1 MVEQGIE
8 AYNTQ
13 LTRDLNLTDL
23 GILLREVIHL
33 LKNILEI
40 QRDAHTLDGTTMTNI
55 FTIPMGWPVVKISF
69 VDSQFHKNKP
79 NNVSFEVPECPVMSL
94 KLNNLGPGT
103 LFYSTN
109 KFLNQLEAASSLVP
123 GETEKIETPKRS
135 IKQINL
141 AASGG
146 ACQVRLEMLM

>member
-1 MVEQGIE
+1 MMEIFE
-8 AYNTQ
+8 KTK
-13 LTRDLNLTDL
+13 LTRELTLTDV
-23 GILLREVIHL
+23 GILLAEAI
-33 LKNILEI
+33 NILKDIREI

-55 FTIPMGWPVVKISF
+55 FTIPKGWPVVKISF

-103 LFYSTN
+103 LYYSTN
-109 KFLNQLEAASSLVP
+109 KFLNQLEAASSVVP
-123 GETEKIETPKRS
+123 GETIKIETPKRS

-141 AASGG
+141 ASSGDSC
-146 ACQVRLEMLM
+146 AVRLELLM